1 MWQHIQDTLFCS
13 VSLGTSGVVK
23 LSWPIIYG
31 CERWTIKEAAHW
43 RIDASELWSW
53 RRLLRVLWTARRSNQ
68 FILKE
73 INPVCSLVGLMLKL
87 KLQYSGHLMWRADS
101 FEKTLILGK
110 IEGRMKRDDRGW
122 DGWMASLTQW
132 TWVWVDFGSWRWT
145 GRSGVLLLMVLQRV
159 RSDWTT
165 KLNELKRRLWKLWG
179 GCVRGLWLWLFLA
192 VLWWPL
198 L

>member
-1 MWQHIQDTLFCS
+1 MVF
-13 VSLGTSGVVK
+13 
-23 LSWPIIYG
+23 
-31 CERWTIKEAAHW
+31 
-43 RIDASELWSW
+43 ELWCW
-53 RRLLRVLWTARRSNQ
+53 IRLLRVLWTARRSNQ